1 MDENQ
6 KPKIT
11 FLPVANGDGI
21 LLTLN
26 GYNILI
32 DGGFFNTYKIL
43 KKHLITNQVK
53 TIDLAILTHSDSDH
67 IGGIISLIKDSN
79 FHIKNLWF
87 NSYDKLS
94 QMFNNGYKD
103 STKDIFIGNDSNE
116 ISFAKAKKLSELL
129 DEQKKDYES
138 IYREKFENSKY
149 YIGEIAFTFLS
160 PSKSKLLNLYGN
172 WSIEDHKIKRKESS
186 TLAKVTKTIEE
197 YASSIGECKAD
208 NSVQNGSSIAF
219 VLTYKE
225 NNYLFLADAHIDAVV
240 ESLKSL
246 GYSQQNKLY
255 VDFIKLSHH
264 GSNANIC
271 QDFLD
276 IVETQ
281 KYIIS
286 TNGKSHNHP
295 DMETLCFLIIDAKKK
310 GKKIELAF
318 NYPSHV
324 YNDEKS
330 ILKDDLNQKKYGYV
344 LKFSE
349 ESSKGYTVE
358 L

>member
-1 MDENQ
+1 MNENQ
-6 KPKIT
+6 KSKIT
-11 FLPVANGDGI
+11 FLPVTNGDGI
-21 LLTLN
+21 LLTID
-26 GYNILI
+26 GYNILV
-32 DGGFFNTYKIL
+32 DGGFSNTYKIL
-43 KKHLITNQVK
+43 KQHLFVSQIK

-67 IGGIISLIKDSN
+67 IGGIIPLIKDSN
-79 FHIKNLWF
+79 FHIKNIWF

-94 QMFNNGYKD
+94 QMFNSGYKD
-103 STKDIFIGNDSNE
+103 STKDISIGNESNE

-138 IYREKFENSKY
+138 IYRDKFENSKY
-149 YIGEIAFTFLS
+149 CMGELAFTFLS
-160 PSKSKLLNLYGN
+160 PSKNKLLNLYEN
-172 WSIEDHKIKRKESS
+172 WSIEDQKIARKESS
-186 TLAKVTKTIEE
+186 ALAKDTKTIEE
-197 YASSIGECKAD
+197 YASFIGECKAD

-219 VLTYKE
+219 VLTYKK
-225 NNYLFLADAHIDAVV
+225 NNYLFLADAHINVVV

-246 GYSQQNKLY
+246 GFSQQNKLH

-276 IVETQ
+276 IVETK

-295 DMETLCFLIIDAKKK
+295 DMETLCFLIVDAKAK
-310 GKKIELAF
+310 GKEIELIF

-324 YNDEKS
+324 YKNEKS
-330 ILKDDLNQKKYGYV
+330 ILKEESNQRYYGYI

-349 ESSKGYTVE
+349 SSSEGYTIE

>member
-1 MDENQ
+1 MN
-6 KPKIT
+6 KNIKSKIT

-21 LLTLN
+21 LLTFN
-26 GYNILI
+26 DYNILI
-32 DGGFFNTYKIL
+32 DGGFSNTYNIL
-43 KKHLITNQVK
+43 KQHLITNQIK

-94 QMFNNGYKD
+94 QIFNNGYKD
-103 STKDIFIGNDSNE
+103 NSKDISVGNESNE

-138 IYREKFENSKY
+138 IYIDKFENSKY
-149 YIGEIAFTFLS
+149 YMGELAFTFLS
-160 PSKSKLLNLYGN
+160 PSKSKLLDLYEN
-172 WSIEDHKIKRKESS
+172 WSIEDQKIARKESS
-186 TLAKVTKTIEE
+186 ALAKDKKTIEE
-197 YASSIGECKAD
+197 YASFVGECKAD

-225 NNYLFLADAHIDAVV
+225 NNYLFLADAHMDIVV
-240 ESLKSL
+240 DTLKSL
-246 GYSQQNKLY
+246 GFNQQNKLY

-276 IVETQ
+276 IVETK

-295 DMETLCFLIIDAKKK
+295 DMETLCFLIVDAKAK
-310 GKKIELAF
+310 GKEIELIF

-324 YNDEKS
+324 YKDEKS
-330 ILKDDLNQKKYGYV
+330 ILKEESNQRYYRYI
-344 LKFSE
+344 LKFSA
-349 ESSKGYTVE
+349 SSSEGYTIE

>member
-1 MDENQ
+1 MKSN
-6 KPKIT
+6 KIT
-11 FLPVANGDGI
+11 FLPVSNGDGI
-21 LLTLN
+21 LLTLD

-32 DGGFFNTYKIL
+32 DGGFSNTYKIL
-43 KKHLITNQVK
+43 KQYLSTSQIK

-67 IGGIISLIKDSN
+67 IGGLISLIKDSN

-94 QMFNNGYKD
+94 QMFNSGYKD
-103 STKDIFIGNDSNE
+103 STKDISVSNESNE

-138 IYREKFENSKY
+138 IYIDKFENSKY
-149 YIGEIAFTFLS
+149 YMGELAFTFLS
-160 PSKSKLLNLYGN
+160 PSKSKLLNLYEN
-172 WSIEDHKIKRKESS
+172 WSIEDQKIARKESS
-186 TLAKVTKTIEE
+186 ALAKGKKTIEE
-197 YASSIGECKAD
+197 YASFVGECKAD

-225 NNYLFLADAHIDAVV
+225 NNYLFLADAHMDIVV
-240 ESLKSL
+240 DTLKSL
-246 GYSQQNKLY
+246 GFNQQNKLY
-255 VDFIKLSHH
+255 VDFIKLAHH

-276 IVETQ
+276 IVETK

-295 DMETLCFLIIDAKKK
+295 DIETLCFLIVDAKVKNK
-310 GKKIELAF
+310 EIELIF
-318 NYPSHV
+318 NYPSHA
-324 YNDEKS
+324 YSNEKN
-330 ILKDDLNQKKYGYV
+330 ILKKKFNKEHYGYD
-344 LKFSE
+344 LIFADDIQ
-349 ESSKGYTVE
+349 KGYTFEV
-358 L
+358 